1 MSRLVLLI
9 ALALG
14 ACERGVI
21 PEDAGAQA
29 GSTGQG
35 LGGDT
40 SDPEGDGAGGADTVV
55 GEDAPVDAAAPEAAL
70 EVGTNVTGKNTP
82 SAFTPLP
89 EGADIQVE
97 LGFQGAYMVV
107 LAFRSRGYPTKKL
120 TVRGSVGASGKTL
133 GAIALKG
140 KTTMKAPDG
149 WSYFYNLFVIT
160 EGWEELIDGPATATV
175 TLEDGDGAVLV
186 SRSVKGTLRG
196 P

>member
-21 PEDAGAQA
+21 SEDAGAKA
-29 GSTGQG
+29 GSAGQG
-35 LGGDT
+35 LGDGGGRGVDG
-40 SDPEGDGAGGADTVV
+40 EGDADTVG
-55 GEDAPVDAAAPEAAL
+55 GEDATVESAAPETAF
-70 EVGTNVTGKNTP
+70 EVGTNVAGKNTS
-82 SAFTPLP
+82 SAFTPLA

-97 LGFQGAYMVV
+97 LGFQGANMVV

-120 TVRGSVGASGKTL
+120 TVRGTVGANGKTL
-133 GAIALKG
+133 GAITLKG

-149 WSYFYNLFVIT
+149 WSYFYNLFVVT
-160 EGWEELIDGPATATV
+160 EGWEDQVDGPATATV

-186 SRSVKGTLRG
+186 SRSVKGMLRG